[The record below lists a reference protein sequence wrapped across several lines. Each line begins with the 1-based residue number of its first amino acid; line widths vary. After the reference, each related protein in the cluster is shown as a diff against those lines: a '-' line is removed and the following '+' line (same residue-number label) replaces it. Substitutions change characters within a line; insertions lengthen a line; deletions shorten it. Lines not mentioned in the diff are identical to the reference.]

1 MKKIILT
8 TVLFLAFSV
17 FPRLGFAQDLSYSFP
32 QLTKLLDMTAAQEA
46 QWSAYH
52 KELIDSPGVLA
63 KLSKAEAIARQQ
75 KFLESILTPEQIG
88 VEKFYRRVQKDILRA
103 INSHTSPLIEVL
115 LGAEISGE
123 FDLTDAQKIRLGGLQ
138 KSFEGQLKSIK
149 NDLDSSFEELRSRLD
164 REGFELLT
172 DSQKAKLKLL
182 FGKDF
187 DFSDWRFKSILK
199 TTRSFNRNRSV
210 RMSLSDNSILVFLW
224 PGAKLDI
231 RMTDEIVGEL
241 VKSEEVQREI
251 GLSPEQLNELGKEL
265 PVWSE
270 IERKYEHFDLD
281 SGRESNYENFLSEKE
296 RETGKSAHA
305 DILSSNQLER
315 LQQIYRQLL
324 VRIYGDG
331 SKFQHPS
338 LLKILECTAEQTRE
352 LKALAADFRLG
363 VEEQTKK
370 IQNQI
375 SEAYSNN
382 FVDVYQIL
390 DQQQQE
396 KYDKTLQA
404 IFPIPNDDEKK
415 KK

>member
-1 MKKIILT
+1 MKKTILA
-8 TVLFLAFSV
+8 TVLLLAFSV
-17 FPRLGFAQDLSYSFP
+17 FPRLGIAQELSYSLP
-32 QLTKLLDMTAAQEA
+32 QLTQLLDMTAAQEA

-52 KELIDSPGVLA
+52 QRIIESPNEIA
-63 KLSKAEAIARQQ
+63 FLSKEEAIARQQ
-75 KFLESILTPEQIG
+75 KFLESILTPEQIE
-88 VEKFYRRVQKDILRA
+88 VEKFYRRIKKDILHA
-103 INSHTSPLIEVL
+103 LNSNTSPLIEVL

-123 FDLTDAQKIRLGGLQ
+123 FDLTDAQKIRLGDLQ
-138 KSFEGQLKSIK
+138 KSFEGELKSIK
-149 NDLDSSFEELRSRLD
+149 NDLDSSFEELRRQLD
-164 REGFELLT
+164 REGIELLT

-187 DFSDWRFKSILK
+187 DFSESRFVSVVKA
-199 TTRSFNRNRSV
+199 TRSFSRSRFG
-210 RMSLSDNSILVFLW
+210 RMSPSDHSILIFLW

-251 GLSPEQLNELGKEL
+251 GLSPEQKNELEKRL
-265 PVWSE
+265 PLWSE
-270 IERKYEHFDLD
+270 VVRKYENLDID

-305 DILSSNQLER
+305 EVLSSNQIER
-315 LQQIYRQLL
+315 LQQIFRQLL
-324 VRIYGDG
+324 VRIYRDG
-331 SKFQHPS
+331 WKFQHPAVWI
-338 LLKILECTAEQTRE
+338 ILECTAEQTRK
-352 LKALAADFRLG
+352 LKALAADLRSG
-363 VEEQTKK
+363 VEEQTKE
-370 IQNQI
+370 IQNRI
-375 SEAYSNN
+375 SEAHSNN